1 MVKGTGFMHN
11 DALTHDYVIRA
22 GKRLLAV
29 DVLFR
34 ESSWADVVR
43 ECQEI
48 VELSL
53 KALLRSCRV
62 EVPRIHD
69 VSGALEINKDRLPEP
84 ARSALANL
92 IHASKSLRRDRE
104 LAFYGSEDLTPSEF
118 YNLSDAEAAIA
129 FARQTHTIVA
139 ASIKTTQ

>member
-1 MVKGTGFMHN
+1 MHN

-29 DVLFR
+29 EVLVR
-34 ESSWADVVR
+34 ESSWAVVVR

-53 KALLRSCRV
+53 K
-62 EVPRIHD
+62 
-69 VSGALEINKDRLPEP
+69 
-84 ARSALANL
+84 ALANL

>member
-1 MVKGTGFMHN
+1 MDRGIGCMHN
-11 DALTHDYVIRA
+11 KGLVADYISRA

-29 DVLFR
+29 DVLYR

-43 ECQEI
+43 ESQEI

-53 KALLRSCRV
+53 KALLRSCNI

-69 VSGALEINKDRLPEP
+69 VSGPMESERARIP
-84 ARSALANL
+84 ASIQSSVDFL
-92 IHASKSLRRDRE
+92 IGASKSLRRDRE

-118 YNLSDAEAAIA
+118 YAESDARTA
-129 FARQTHTIVA
+129 FELAKKTHEIVA
-139 ASIKTTQ
+139 SVLK

>member
-29 DVLFR
+29 EVLFR

-62 EVPRIHD
+62 EVPRI
-69 VSGALEINKDRLPEP
+69 VSVRP
-84 ARSALANL
+84 
-92 IHASKSLRRDRE
+92 
-104 LAFYGSEDLTPSEF
+104 TPWSIF
-118 YNLSDAEAAIA
+118 
-129 FARQTHTIVA
+129 IV
-139 ASIKTTQ
+139 SVS

>member
-1 MVKGTGFMHN
+1 MHN
-11 DALTHDYVIRA
+11 DALAHDYVIRA

-53 KALLRSCRV
+53 KGLLRSCRV

-69 VSGALEINKDRLPEP
+69 VSGALETIKDRLPEP
-84 ARSALANL
+84 ARTSLGALVQ
-92 IHASKSLRRDRE
+92 ASKSLRRDRE

-118 YNLSDAEAAIA
+118 YNQSDAETAMAY
-129 FARQTHTIVA
+129 ARQTHAIVA
-139 ASIKTTQ
+139 ASIKTTE

>member
-1 MVKGTGFMHN
+1 MHN

-29 DVLFR
+29 EVLFR

-69 VSGALEINKDRLPEP
+69 VSGALEIMNAWDFDIMN
-84 ARSALANL
+84 AWDFMMSVALWKSIRTDFQNQRAVLWL
-92 IHASKSLRRDRE
+92 I
-104 LAFYGSEDLTPSEF
+104 
-118 YNLSDAEAAIA
+118 
-129 FARQTHTIVA
+129 
-139 ASIKTTQ
+139 